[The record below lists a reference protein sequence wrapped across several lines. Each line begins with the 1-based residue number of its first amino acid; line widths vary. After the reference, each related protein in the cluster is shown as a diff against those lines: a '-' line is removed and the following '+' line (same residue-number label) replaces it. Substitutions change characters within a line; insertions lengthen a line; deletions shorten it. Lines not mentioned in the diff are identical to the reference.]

1 MLYSQISDEPQATDN
16 MECSPPAEDC
26 AEVEDVGDAVEEV
39 IGEDHAAVEVL
50 HFLFACC
57 ILNVNLRNIK
67 ITIEAYLPLPPLLS
81 TAHRIHL
88 AGSNGCKQLLEPTVG
103 NMRASPP
110 AKTTDPTGNLT
121 TVEIKGYEENIKTIA
136 VDHSELKKNVS
147 IWWNLGLLSIFKAGM
162 PGSVSSSSQQHL
174 LFLGVIDGFFTLS
187 KTSM

>member
-67 ITIEAYLPLPPLLS
+67 ITIHVLS
-81 TAHRIHL
+81 GHVSMSIVWYRV
-88 AGSNGCKQLLEPTVG
+88 SK
-103 NMRASPP
+103 R
-110 AKTTDPTGNLT
+110 
-121 TVEIKGYEENIKTIA
+121 GY
-136 VDHSELKKNVS
+136 
-147 IWWNLGLLSIFKAGM
+147 
-162 PGSVSSSSQQHL
+162 
-174 LFLGVIDGFFTLS
+174 
-187 KTSM
+187 

>member
-1 MLYSQISDEPQATDN
+1 

-136 VDHSELKKNVS
+136 VDHSKLKKTSYRRLFYVLKNLDVMNTRVS
-147 IWWNLGLLSIFKAGM
+147 LSNY
-162 PGSVSSSSQQHL
+162 
-174 LFLGVIDGFFTLS
+174 LFVFLYYERCNSYHVNQTAAILAFC
-187 KTSM
+187 